1 MGQRWST
8 PSWPDEI
15 FVVDCP
21 RQKLFENIFMP
32 SSVNDWLDTGELQ
45 AVEAVRDNDVAPG
58 LLLKLKTEDATAY
71 IEWTRREYDV
81 GGIGEKIRWNF
92 YWIGRPPPPED
103 VSVPSSKNT
112 HTWVKKEATVKYTAQ
127 FTLSDPPNA
136 PGTAAVTRARCPRA
150 CGEVTSA
157 IRRARSSPL
166 APQGAPRSYEKHSIT
181 RTARR
186 CAFPSGRRIAT
197 SSSPIT
203 AGSRRRRRPC
213 GRMARPRRR
222 SP

>member
-136 PGTAAVTRARCPRA
+136 PGRTKVLRETFDYTHSATLRFPFWATHRYLIKPDHSRLKAAAETMWKDGP
-150 CGEVTSA
+150 T
-157 IRRARSSPL
+157 
-166 APQGAPRSYEKHSIT
+166 
-181 RTARR
+181 
-186 CAFPSGRRIAT
+186 PSQVAMST
-197 SSSPIT
+197 PWPWNV
-203 AGSRRRRRPC
+203 AE
-213 GRMARPRRR
+213 
-222 SP
+222 